1 MMDRKRVESKILLM
15 LKYIHRLQEFESV
28 TEEEYLND
36 FDLQLISER
45 LIQLLVE
52 AATDISSYLLV
63 ELHQVTPSTY
73 VDSFI
78 LAGQNGIITQ
88 DLAATLS
95 KSGGMRNR
103 LVHNYDE
110 INHKI
115 VFFAISRALEEYS
128 IYIRQV
134 NNYLN
139 SLEVNNG

>member
-1 MMDRKRVESKILLM
+1 
-15 LKYIHRLQEFESV
+15 
-28 TEEEYLND
+28 
-36 FDLQLISER
+36 SER

-110 INHKI
+110 IKPKI
-115 VFFAISRALEEYS
+115 VFSAISRALEEYP

-134 NNYLN
+134 NNYLD

>member
-28 TEEEYLND
+28 TEQEYLND

-115 VFFAISRALEEYS
+115 VFLAISRALEEYS

-134 NNYLN
+134 NNYLD
-139 SLEVNNG
+139 SLEVNHG

>member
-115 VFFAISRALEEYS
+115 VFLAISRALEEYS

-134 NNYLN
+134 NNYLD

>member
-115 VFFAISRALEEYS
+115 VFLAISRALEEYS
-128 IYIRQV
+128 IYIRQI
-134 NNYLN
+134 NNYLD